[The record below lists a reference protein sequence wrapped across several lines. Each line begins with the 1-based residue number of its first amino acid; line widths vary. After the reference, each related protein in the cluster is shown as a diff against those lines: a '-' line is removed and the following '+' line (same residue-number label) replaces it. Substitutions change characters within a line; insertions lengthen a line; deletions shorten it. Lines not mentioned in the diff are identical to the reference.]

1 MLVQLLAH
9 KEISMFAYYLR
20 LALKSIKRTPILSA
34 LMIAAIALGIGAC
47 MTTIS
52 VNYMMSADPIPSK
65 SDRLFYVRVDSWDPY
80 NAWDDPNVPP
90 NQLTW
95 TEATN
100 LTLAGKAF
108 RQSAMALSGGVLEP
122 DNSDIQPFQASVRL
136 AYNDFFD
143 MFEVPFIYGG
153 AWPDEADV
161 DPEQL
166 VVLTEQLNDKL
177 FGGENSVGRTIKL
190 RSNEFTV
197 IGVTKVWEPVPRF
210 YDVTTNAFNDVSDMF
225 MPYRLK
231 QELEFPNWGNNNCWK
246 PSEGEGFMSRL
257 LSECINN
264 QMWVELPN
272 DEAKQDYMDFLNSY
286 VNEQKA
292 LGRFPRP
299 LNNRLTNV
307 TDWMTESNVV
317 PDDAEVMLWLSFL
330 FLLVCLLNTVG
341 LLMAKFATKAAE
353 IGLRRAVGAS
363 KQALFYQHLVEAGLI
378 GLAGGLIGI
387 GLSLLGLEGV
397 ESLFGDF
404 ISKVAHMDVTL
415 VLTAFG
421 LAILSSIV
429 AGLYPTWKACNIAP
443 ASQLKS
449 Q

>member
-1 MLVQLLAH
+1 
-9 KEISMFAYYLR
+9 MFTYYLR
-20 LALKSIKRTPILSA
+20 LAFKSIKRTPILSA
-34 LMIAAIALGIGAC
+34 LMISAIALGIGAC

-52 VNYMMSADPIPSK
+52 VNYMMSADPIPHK
-65 SDRLFYVRVDSWDPY
+65 SDQLYYVRVDSWDPY
-80 NAWDDPNVPP
+80 NAFDDPNIPP

-95 TEATN
+95 TDATN

-108 RQSAMALSGGVLEP
+108 RQSAMARSGGVLEP
-122 DNSDIQPFQASVRL
+122 DNPDIKPFQAGIRL

-143 MFEVPFIYGG
+143 MFDVPFLYGNP
-153 AWPDEADV
+153 WTDEADIN
-161 DPEQL
+161 PEL
-166 VVLTEQLNDKL
+166 VVVLTEQLNERL
-177 FGGENSVGRTIKL
+177 FGGENSVGRTIKM
-190 RSNEFTV
+190 RSNDLTV
-197 IGVTKVWEPVPRF
+197 IGITKTWEPVPRF
-210 YDVTTNAFNDVSDMF
+210 YDITTGPFNDVSDMF

-231 QELEFPNWGNNNCWK
+231 QELELPNWGNNNCWK
-246 PSEGEGFMSRL
+246 PSEGSGFMSRL

-272 DEAKQDYMDFLNSY
+272 EQARQDYMDFLDSY

-299 LNNRLTNV
+299 LNNKLTDV
-307 TDWMTESNVV
+307 MDWMKHENVV
-317 PDDAEVMLWLSFL
+317 PDDAEIMLWLSFL
-330 FLLVCLLNTVG
+330 FLLVCLLNTIG
-341 LLMAKFATKAAE
+341 LLMAKFATKSSE

-363 KQALFYQHLVEAGLI
+363 KQALFIQHLVEAGLI
-378 GLAGGLIGI
+378 GFAGGILGL

-404 ISKVAHMDVTL
+404 ISKVAHMDATL
-415 VLTAFG
+415 VAMAFG
-421 LAILSSIV
+421 LAVLSSV
-429 AGLYPTWKACNIAP
+429 AAGLYPTWKACNIAP

>member
-1 MLVQLLAH
+1 
-9 KEISMFAYYLR
+9 MFAYYLR

-34 LMIAAIALGIGAC
+34 LMISAIALGIGAC

-65 SDRLFYVRVDSWDPY
+65 SDQLFYVRVDSWDPY
-80 NAWDDPNVPP
+80 NAWEDPNTPP
-90 NQLTW
+90 DQITW

-100 LTLAGKAF
+100 LTKAGKAF
-108 RQSAMALSGGVLEP
+108 RQSAMSRSGGVLEP
-122 DNSDIQPFQASVRL
+122 KNSDIKPFQASIRL

-143 MFEVPFIYGG
+143 MFEVPFLHGG

-161 DPEQL
+161 NPEQL
-166 VVLTEQLNDKL
+166 VVLTEDLNERI
-177 FGGENSVGRTIKL
+177 FGGENSVGRTITI

-197 IGVTKVWEPVPRF
+197 IGVTKHWEPIPKF
-210 YDVTTNAFNDVSDMF
+210 FDITTGPFNEPSDMF
-225 MPYRLK
+225 MPFRLK
-231 QELEFPNWGNNNCWK
+231 QALEMPTWGNNNCWK
-246 PSEGEGFMSRL
+246 SPEGEGFMGRL
-257 LSECINN
+257 LSECISN

-272 DEAKQDYMDFLNSY
+272 DEAKQDYMDFLDSY
-286 VNEQKA
+286 VGEQKA

-307 TDWMTESNVV
+307 MDWMKESNVV
-317 PDDAEVMLWLSFL
+317 PDDAEIMLWLSFL

-341 LLMAKFATKAAE
+341 LLMAKFTTKSSE

-378 GLAGGLIGI
+378 GLAGGILGI
-387 GLSLLGLEGV
+387 GLSLLGLGGV
-397 ESLFGDF
+397 ESLFGEF

-415 VLTAFG
+415 VFMAFG